1 MTREEFNG
9 TLLLADNPQKRLQF
23 VQKNLF
29 HGTPYVFANREN
41 EYFDFRIKIANKFKI
56 GFHEVFIVG
65 SAKLGF
71 SCYKPTDFSYD
82 SDIDVVLV
90 NEKLFEDFYF
100 KITEYQ
106 YQLDRQYKTV
116 DLRELKIYSDF
127 LRYLVKGWMRPD
139 KLPTSF
145 QVNLLKEEWFDFFK
159 SLSYGNSEVG
169 NYKVAAGLFK
179 NYSYLEKYYT
189 RSMEDIFRIIKTN

>member
-1 MTREEFNG
+1 MTRQEFNES
-9 TLLLADNPQKRLQF
+9 LRIADEHEKRIRF
-23 VQKNLF
+23 VQKFLF
-29 HGTPYVFANREN
+29 HGIPHVFLNRES
-41 EYFDFRIKIANKFKI
+41 EYFEFRTKIANKFNV

-71 SCYKPTDFSYD
+71 SFYKNTEFNYD
-82 SDIDVVLV
+82 SDIDVVIV
-90 NEKLFEDFYF
+90 NEKLFEEFYY
-100 KITEYQ
+100 KISEYQ

-116 DLRELKIYSDF
+116 DLRELKIYSEF

-145 QVNLLKEEWFDFFK
+145 QVNLLKTEWFDFFE
-159 SLSYGNSEVG
+159 SISYGKSEVG

-179 NYSYLEKYYT
+179 NYTYLEKYYT
-189 RSMEDIFRIIKTN
+189 SRIEDFYSTININ